1 MSDPAASELGANV
14 APAPH
19 VMLPPAARARRI
31 ALVLSAIAVGFSLVF
46 GYFLRKTI
54 HAYDPQNYDAYAMS
68 LLFALVFLLGAL
80 LFRIFAAVCELLW
93 LERTWSNL
101 PEELRTVGP
110 VEKVSSPMV
119 IGFSVVPGL
128 SYVWKLGLVLGIVD
142 GFESLRPK
150 LPFTAKVPRRLGMA
164 AVIVGWVPGLN
175 VYLAPFL
182 WEMFATRMDV
192 VIGQLLEAR
201 KNAG

>member
-1 MSDPAASELGANV
+1 MSDE
-14 APAPH
+14 PAPH
-19 VMLPPAARARRI
+19 LIRPPAARARRI

-46 GYFLRKTI
+46 GFFLRKTI
-54 HAYDPQNYDAYAMS
+54 RLYDPQSYDAYAMP
-68 LLFALVFLLGAL
+68 LLYTLVFLLGAMVL
-80 LFRIFAAVCELLW
+80 RIFAAVCELLW

-101 PEELRTVGP
+101 PMELRNVGP

-142 GFESLRPK
+142 GFEALRPK
-150 LPFTAKVPRRLGMA
+150 LPFTAQVPRRLGMA

-201 KNAG
+201 KNASA